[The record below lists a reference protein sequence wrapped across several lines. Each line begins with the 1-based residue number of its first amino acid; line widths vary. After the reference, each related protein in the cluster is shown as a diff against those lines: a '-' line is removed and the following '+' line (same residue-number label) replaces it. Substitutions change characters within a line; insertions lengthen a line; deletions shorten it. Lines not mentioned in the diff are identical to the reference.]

1 MVGSFN
7 CTTLPI
13 LSQNMSLEEEK
24 IHNVKNLDTS
34 KISNKGKFMNYIE
47 FHRFYIDIHFRCQ
60 TSFLPNSCFSTTKFL
75 QVSLKYY
82 IFSFILL
89 FDD

>member
-34 KISNKGKFMNYIE
+34 KISNKGKIMINIE
-47 FHRFYIDIHFRCQ
+47 FHSFY
-60 TSFLPNSCFSTTKFL
+60 T
-75 QVSLKYY
+75 
-82 IFSFILL
+82 
-89 FDD
+89 

>member
-13 LSQNMSLEEEK
+13 LSQTVFLEEEK
-24 IHNVKNLDTS
+24 IHNVKDLDTS
-34 KISNKGKFMNYIE
+34 KISNRGKFMIDIE
-47 FHRFYIDIHFRCQ
+47 FLSFYINIHFRCQ

-75 QVSLKYY
+75 QVSLKYF